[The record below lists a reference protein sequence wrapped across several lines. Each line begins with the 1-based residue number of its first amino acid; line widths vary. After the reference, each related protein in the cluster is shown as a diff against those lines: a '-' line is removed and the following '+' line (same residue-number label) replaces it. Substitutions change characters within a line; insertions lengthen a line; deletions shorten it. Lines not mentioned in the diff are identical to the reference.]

1 MSCGKVRLH
10 VEGTMMMDEPKTAQR
25 PLYEHVIESFDE
37 SHRPDHFCW
46 TLEYDR
52 LKTFITCRLAMDQR
66 LSWTWVYEITGII
79 LARHGK
85 NLEPIK
91 DIPIKSW
98 LLDDEY
104 TLRLDIAD
112 FMGNVDIDL
121 VQERLAVRLANHMRV
136 EHADLLIALLKE
148 GQRRLVN
155 YKNGEGYE

>member
-1 MSCGKVRLH
+1 MDWI
-10 VEGTMMMDEPKTAQR
+10 EMMAETKTAQR
-25 PLYEHVIESFDE
+25 PLYEHVIEAFDE
-37 SHRPDHFCW
+37 SHGSDHFCW

-52 LKTFITCRLAMDQR
+52 LKAFITCRLAMDQR
-66 LSWTWVYEITGII
+66 LSWTWGYEITGII

-85 NLEPIK
+85 YPEPIK

-136 EHADLLIALLKE
+136 EHADLLIALLRE